1 VNNTPTN
8 DPSNTR
14 KPLVII
20 FGGQSPEHSVSCSSA
35 AHVLKAVDTG
45 KYEVHVIGITLDGT
59 WVHVF
64 NEMSCDDQ
72 KNLPQAL
79 NTVGSSLNPISFF
92 DRFKEKSP
100 IVFPVL
106 HGPNGEDGTIQ
117 GFLELM
123 QVPYVGSKVLSSAL
137 CMDKLKTKEI
147 LKNAGIHQTKWVG
160 IHASQIDEDLI
171 STLGIE
177 LKKPLFVKPSNMGSS
192 IGITKVTERSK
203 LHSALQEA
211 AKYDEWIV
219 VEEGTAGRE
228 IEISVLGNIN
238 PKVSIPGEI
247 IPGADFYD
255 YKDKYEDGADLRI
268 PADLTD
274 SEIKIVQE
282 IALNVYILLGC
293 RSLARVDFFYD
304 EKSNTW
310 MVNEVNTMPGFTPI
324 SMYPKLWSYSGLAYE
339 DLIEELIETAL

>member
-1 VNNTPTN
+1 MTN
-8 DPSNTR
+8 STTNGPSDIR
-14 KPLVII
+14 RPLVII

-35 AHVLKAVDTG
+35 AHILRAVDTG

-59 WVHVF
+59 WVHAF
-64 NEMSCDDQ
+64 NEVSCDEQ
-72 KNLPQAL
+72 KDLPQTL
-79 NTVGSSLNPISFF
+79 DTVGAALNPITFF
-92 DRFKEKSP
+92 DRFKETP
-100 IVFPVL
+100 PVVFPVL

-123 QVPYVGSKVLSSAL
+123 QLPYVGSKVLSSAL

-147 LKNAGIHQTKWVG
+147 LKNAGISQTKWIG
-160 IHASQIDEDLI
+160 IHSSQIDQVST
-171 STLGIE
+171 STLGEE
-177 LKKPLFVKPSNMGSS
+177 LKCPLFVKPSNMGSS

-228 IEISVLGNIN
+228 IEISVLGNTN
-238 PKVSIPGEI
+238 PKISVPGEI

-274 SEIKIVQE
+274 AEIERVQE
-282 IALNVYILLGC
+282 IALNVYTVLRC

-304 EKSNTW
+304 EKLNTW
-310 MVNEVNTMPGFTPI
+310 LVNEVNTMPGFTPI

>member
-1 VNNTPTN
+1 MNNTTTN

-35 AHVLKAVDTG
+35 AHILKAVDTG

-123 QVPYVGSKVLSSAL
+123 QVRYVGSKVLSSAL

-160 IHASQIDEDLI
+160 IHASQIGEDLT
-171 STLGIE
+171 STLGVE
-177 LKKPLFVKPSNMGSS
+177 LKNPLFVKPSNMGSS

-282 IALNVYILLGC
+282 IALNVYMLLGC

-304 EKSNTW
+304 EKSNIW